1 MKIILAL
8 ILTFNT
14 VFTATHAQY
23 IASIKV
29 PAKVKA
35 AFVKLHGSTRVSWEM
50 ENVDYEAGFILKGKK
65 ASEVYSTT
73 GILLESEVEIKISEL
88 PNAIKLKLQTKN
100 IREAAKISRTND
112 EVLYEAKV
120 NGRDL
125 LFDANGN
132 PVK

>member
-1 MKIILAL
+1 MKIILVL

-14 VFTATHAQY
+14 VFTATHAQH
-23 IASIKV
+23 IAPIKV
-29 PAKVKA
+29 PGKVKA
-35 AFVKLHGSTRVSWEM
+35 AFVKLHGSTRVSWEV
-50 ENVDYEAGFILKGKK
+50 ENLDYEAGFILKGKK

-73 GILLESEVEIKISEL
+73 GILLESEVEIKISVL
-88 PNAIKLKLQTKN
+88 PDAIKLKLQTKN
-100 IREAAKISRTND
+100 IREAARISRTNG

-120 NGRDL
+120 SGRDL